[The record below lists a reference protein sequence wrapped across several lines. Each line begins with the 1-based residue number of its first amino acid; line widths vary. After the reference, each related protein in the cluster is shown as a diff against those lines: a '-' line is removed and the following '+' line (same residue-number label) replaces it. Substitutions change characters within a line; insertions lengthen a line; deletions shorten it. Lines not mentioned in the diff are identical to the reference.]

1 VQRGIKKSDRDGND
15 DGKGEVG
22 DGARVQE
29 LEMSRSG
36 EGDSEGADG
45 EEAGED
51 GEGPVRMRAPK
62 WEETLAGRTKRF
74 GDTLWHVLPKMPTDV
89 GQIPQYFDNVEHLF
103 DIYGVPSDLRSKL
116 LIPHL
121 SEQAKSLI
129 GRLDVGSLD
138 NYDEMKEFLLGEFKL
153 TAMEYK
159 TRFDKASKYF
169 DETGVLFASRLY
181 NELRNYLSSRGVD
194 NFEKLCDLLV
204 SDKLK
209 SCVAPGTLNYVLA
222 LEGEGCFQPDQVVR
236 LADTYI
242 NCHIGAAG
250 SRGQFSP
257 TRRGGY

>member
-1 VQRGIKKSDRDGND
+1 MEMMLEKANLNPEHEFKMKQ
-15 DGKGEVG
+15 
-22 DGARVQE
+22 

-51 GEGPVRMRAPK
+51 CDGPVRMRAPK
-62 WEETLAGRTKRF
+62 WEEMLAGRTKRF
-74 GDTLWHVLPKMPTDV
+74 GDALVVLPKMPTDV
-89 GQIPQYFDNVEHLF
+89 GQIPQHFDNVEHLF
-103 DIYGVPSDLRSKL
+103 DIYGVPADLRYKL

-138 NYDEMKEFLLGEFKL
+138 NYDEMKKFLLGEYKL

-257 TRRGGY
+257 PRRGGY